1 MAKGV
6 VYDKSMEFAIRIVNL
21 YKHLVTD
28 RQEHVMS
35 KQLLRCGTS
44 IGANLSESEYA
55 ISKKDFLAKIN
66 ISLKECNETQYWLQ
80 LLQHTGF
87 LKDNEYESINN
98 DCIELLK
105 LLISISKTTASSL
118 KLNPQH

>member
-87 LKDNEYESINN
+87 LKNNEYESINN

-118 KLNPQH
+118 NTEH